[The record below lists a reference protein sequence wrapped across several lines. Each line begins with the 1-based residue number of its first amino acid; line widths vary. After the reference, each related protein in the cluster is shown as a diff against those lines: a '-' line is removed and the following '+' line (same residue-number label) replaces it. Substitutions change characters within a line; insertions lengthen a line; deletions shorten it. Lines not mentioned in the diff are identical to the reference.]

1 MSRFSQDAP
10 SSAAQRPADAG
21 TGNWVDRFA
30 PTMARPYLRL
40 ARADRPIGTWLL
52 FIPCLWGLALAAAQG
67 YHAPALLWQAALFA
81 VGSLAMRGAG
91 CAYNDIIDRDIDAQ
105 VARTALRP
113 LPSGQLTLRQ
123 AWLFLAALCL
133 AGLLVLVQFNPFTIY
148 LGFGSLVLVAAY
160 PFMKRITWWPQIWL
174 GLTFNWGVLMGYA
187 AAAGALAPATFCLYA
202 AALFWTVGY
211 DTIYAHQDKE
221 DDALIGVKSS
231 ALKLGARTKTAVALF
246 YGATL
251 VLFAVAGALAGF
263 SAFYYLALWP
273 AALHLAWQWRRLDI
287 DDPLRCLE
295 VFRSNRNA
303 GLLLLAPLLL
313 ETGVALS

>member
-1 MSRFSQDAP
+1 MIRISQDAP
-10 SSAAQRPADAG
+10 SHGAQGPADAEPR
-21 TGNWVDRFA
+21 NWVDRFA
-30 PTMARPYLRL
+30 PEAARPYLRL

-67 YHAPALLWQAALFA
+67 HGAPEMLLHAALFA
-81 VGSLAMRGAG
+81 IGAVVMRGAG
-91 CAYNDIIDRDIDAQ
+91 CTYNDIVDRDIDAQ

-123 AWLFLAALCL
+123 AWLFLAALCG
-133 AGLLVLVQFNPFTIY
+133 AGLLVLVQFNPLTIY
-148 LGFGSLVLVAAY
+148 LGVGSLVLVAAY
-160 PFMKRITWWPQIWL
+160 PFMKRITWWPQAWL
-174 GLTFNWGVLMGYA
+174 GLTFNWGVLMGYSA
-187 AAAGALAPATFCLYA
+187 TAGAMTAPALCLYA
-202 AALFWTVGY
+202 AALFWTIGY

-231 ALKLGARTKTAVALF
+231 ALRLGMQTRPALALF
-246 YGATL
+246 YAATL
-251 VLFAVAGALAGF
+251 AMFAFGGILSHF
-263 SAFYYLALWP
+263 SAYYYLALAP
-273 AALHLAWQWRRLDI
+273 GALHFAWQWRRLDI
-287 DDPLRCLE
+287 EDPLRCLE